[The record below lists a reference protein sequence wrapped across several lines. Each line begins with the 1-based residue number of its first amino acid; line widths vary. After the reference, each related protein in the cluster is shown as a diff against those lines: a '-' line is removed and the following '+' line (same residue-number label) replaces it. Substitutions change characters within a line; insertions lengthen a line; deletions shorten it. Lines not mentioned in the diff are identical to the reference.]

1 MCLIANSTL
10 INVNYLSVKWVINYN
25 YYKFP
30 LDTTAPSVDITPLRR
45 LDRLMTSATFK
56 CTVHGQEPLEILWS
70 RIDGRPLPKRAVVT
84 SSSKNSKTLVIE
96 RLRIMDQETYICS
109 GRNDYGLSTE
119 KATLVVVG
127 MY

>member
-1 MCLIANSTL
+1 MIIAFIFSNCVCSF
-10 INVNYLSVKWVINYN
+10 IIVS
-25 YYKFP
+25 
-30 LDTTAPSVDITPLRR
+30 TAPSVHITPSRR

-70 RIDGRPLPKRAVVT
+70 RIDGRPLPERAT
-84 SSSKNSKTLVIE
+84 IKSTSKNSKTLVIE

-119 KATLVVVG
+119 KATLVVIG
-127 MY
+127 MWKLSFHCFKIHFR

>member
-1 MCLIANSTL
+1 MSPFNFIHYIKDS
-10 INVNYLSVKWVINYN
+10 
-25 YYKFP
+25 
-30 LDTTAPSVDITPLRR
+30 TAPSVHITPTRR

-70 RIDGRPLPKRAVVT
+70 RIDGRPLPERASIT
-84 SSSKNSKTLVIE
+84 STSKNSKTLVIE

-127 MY
+127 M